1 MVLGLALI
9 ALISGFVL
17 STIFVALHKPTI
29 KVNRSDVRNQRL
41 MLDEI
46 IGKKFRESYGA

>member
-17 STIFVALHKPTI
+17 STTFVALHEPTI
-29 KVNRSDVRNQRL
+29 KVNESDVRNQRL
-41 MLDEI
+41 MLNEI